1 VRTRDRFN
9 AVPEHPLTRRWISN
23 LLAVRAR
30 VFEIGQA
37 RKTAGSD
44 AHSIVMVALRD
55 TGLRHVE
62 LDPQLMVLRLLS
74 DRRDELS
81 RARGPGAGQPAPALP
96 RRAAAMRQRS
106 QLSPTLPPHQRP
118 RPKVSPAR
126 VNQKAM
132 MASASTQW
140 SSVRG
145 LV

>member
-1 VRTRDRFN
+1 MLFRNTRAPVDGY
-9 AVPEHPLTRRWISN
+9 LTYWPSG
-23 LLAVRAR
+23 AR

-62 LDPQLMVLRLLS
+62 LDPQLMVLRS
-74 DRRDELS
+74 
-81 RARGPGAGQPAPALP
+81 
-96 RRAAAMRQRS
+96 AAMRQRS

-118 RPKVSPAR
+118 RPKVSPAL